1 MYTITVARCN
11 KEKIMRGKRFIN
23 STVMLLVPFMFIFLN
38 SSPGAAQD
46 YLGSLR
52 VQVKD
57 FYTDKPLSG
66 ATILVTP
73 NNYTGT
79 TNAQGEAVIDKIT
92 PFRNYQLTVQCKGYI
107 LRETAFVIV
116 RANEETTAIAPMKK
130 KAVIW
135 GVVREPGKL
144 LPFLRRP
151 VPAASVIL
159 LKNQDNALKTV
170 SFTTTNSFG
179 YFVLDNV
186 DEGSYTIVAL
196 KDGYKRSDVLEIQ
209 PASGKFTRQSFVL
222 EIPQALPDPIQ
233 VAIPR
238 PEKPYTAPA
247 GYYFDAKNASA
258 FTQFFWVKEQ
268 QPAGAVPQGEEGY
281 FGDPAGSTYYFTVP
295 QLGQYTVTV
304 FAVDANGATRRGSI
318 SFEAENAA
326 PTAVP
331 SVIPGP
337 TDLPLIDQDILLATT
352 SGASSV
358 AAGST
363 VYLRGFGNDL
373 NTPSPEEFNVG
384 APTFDVYGNKNGDF
398 HASFFDY
405 VWTLKD
411 KNGNDVSSL
420 LSPSAAQDDVSFKI
434 PSDAQPGDTYTATL
448 TITDDRGA
456 QSAPQ
461 SLEITLAAA
470 ADAQSCVACHTE
482 KTLGYHANKGGGATC
497 QNCHGQGSIHVAGS
511 GNPKLSVNYWSGV
524 CGQCHGEFAETQ
536 KAMHTNALPFGY
548 HVPGGIRLVSCYR
561 CHYTKGYIG
570 AVDSGTPFKDFRY
583 PFTDLSIVPRDTP
596 NVSCSVCHDSHSAD
610 AANPF
615 GLRTGSAGTACDTCH
630 YEKWQNAI
638 LEGMAGEVG
647 NGYHYPGENYSAYE
661 GEKNPHRGEDKCV
674 MCHMSTK
681 VPDKDSLQVR
691 KVGGHTLRMRD
702 YGDDLIPGTADDTLN
717 IPVCQ
722 GCHAGLTSFDRNGVQ
737 TEVKGLLTEL
747 SSLLKGNNHEFLPAN
762 QPGKCARCHKG
773 GTVPFLDDPD
783 ETLENAYTNYKL
795 FVNDR
800 SYGIHN
806 PGYTKKLLQDS
817 IDSVKQMTK

>member
-1 MYTITVARCN
+1 
-11 KEKIMRGKRFIN
+11 MRRKRFIH
-23 STVMLLVPFMFIFLN
+23 SAIMLLVPVMLICFN
-38 SSPGAAQD
+38 SSPAVAQD
-46 YLGSLR
+46 YLGSLK
-52 VQVKD
+52 VQVRD
-57 FYTDKPLSG
+57 FYTGKPLSG

-73 NNYTGT
+73 NNYSGT
-79 TNAQGEAVIDKIT
+79 SNAQGEAVIEKIT
-92 PFRNYQLTVQCKGYI
+92 PYRNYQLTVKCKGYI

-116 RANEETTAIAPMKK
+116 RANEETTAVAPLKK
-130 KAVIW
+130 NAVIW
-135 GVVREPGKL
+135 GFVRQPGAL

-151 VPAASVIL
+151 LAGAEVFL
-159 LKNQDNALKTV
+159 LQQQGDQLKTITV
-170 SFTTTNSFG
+170 AKANSFG
-179 YFVLDNV
+179 YFIFDSI
-186 DEGSYTIVAL
+186 DEGTYTIVAL
-196 KDGYKRSDVLEIQ
+196 KDGYKRSEVLEIQ
-209 PASGKFTRQSFVL
+209 PASGKYTRQNFIL
-222 EIPQALPDPIQ
+222 EKPQTVPDQIQ
-233 VAIPR
+233 VIITEA
-238 PEKPYTAPA
+238 EKPYSAPFS
-247 GYYFDAKNASA
+247 YFFGLENAAS
-258 FTQFFWVKEQ
+258 FKTFYWVKEQ
-268 QPAGAVPQGEEGY
+268 QPAGSVPQGEEGY
-281 FGDPAGSTYYFTVP
+281 FGTPPGSVYYFTLP
-295 QLGQYTVTV
+295 KLGQYIVSA
-304 FAVDANGATRRGSI
+304 FAVDENGAARRGSLT
-318 SFEAENAA
+318 FEAENV
-326 PTAVP
+326 PPKAVP

-337 TDLPLIDQDILLATT
+337 TELPLVDQDLLLAST

-363 VYLRGFGNDL
+363 VYLRGFGTDL
-373 NTPSPEEFNVG
+373 NTPSPEEFNIG

-398 HASFFDY
+398 HASIFEY
-405 VWTLKD
+405 AWTLKD
-411 KNGNDVSSL
+411 KNNNDASSL
-420 LSPSAAQDDVSFKI
+420 LSPSAAKDDVSFKI
-434 PSDAQPGDTYTATL
+434 PADAKPGDSYTATL
-448 TITDDRGA
+448 TMTDDQSA
-456 QSAPQ
+456 QSEPQ
-461 SLEITLAAA
+461 SLEITVAAS
-470 ADAQSCVACHTE
+470 ADAQSCAACHSD
-482 KTLGYHANKGGGATC
+482 KALGYAATAHAAKGGATC
-497 QNCHGQGSIHVAGS
+497 QSCHGQGSIHVAGS

-524 CGQCHGEFAETQ
+524 CGQCHGQFAESQ

-548 HVPGGIRLVSCYR
+548 HEPGGIRLVSCYR

-570 AVDSGTPFKDFRY
+570 AVDSGKPFKDFRY

-674 MCHMSTK
+674 TCHMSTS

-747 SSLLKGNNHEFLPAN
+747 SNLLKGNNHEFLPAN

-773 GTVPFLDDPD
+773 GTVPFLNDQDNI
-783 ETLENAYTNYKL
+783 LEHAYTNYKL

-817 IDSVKQMTK
+817 IDSVKTYTAP

>member
-1 MYTITVARCN
+1 
-11 KEKIMRGKRFIN
+11 MRGKRFIH
-23 STVMLLVPFMFIFLN
+23 STVMLLVPFMFICFN

-46 YLGSLR
+46 YLGSLK

-57 FYTDKPLSG
+57 FYTGKPLSG

-73 NNYTGT
+73 NNYSGT
-79 TNAQGEAVIDKIT
+79 SNAQGEAVIEKIT
-92 PFRNYQLTVQCKGYI
+92 PFRNYQLTVNCSGYI

-130 KAVIW
+130 KAVIR
-135 GVVREPGKL
+135 GFVREPGKL

-151 VPAASVIL
+151 LAGASVIL
-159 LKNQDNALKTV
+159 LRNQDNALKTV

-186 DEGSYTIVAL
+186 DEGSYTVVAC
-196 KDGYKRSDVLEIQ
+196 KDGYRRSNLLDITAV
-209 PASGKFTRQSFVL
+209 AGKFKLQNFVL

-258 FTQFFWVKEQ
+258 FTEFFWVKEQ

-281 FGDPAGSTYYFTVP
+281 FGEPAGSTYYFTVP

-318 SFEAENAA
+318 SFEAENV
-326 PTAVP
+326 PPEAVP

-337 TDLPLIDQDILLATT
+337 TELPLIDQGVLLATT

-358 AAGST
+358 TAGST
-363 VYLRGFGNDL
+363 VYLRGFGLDR
-373 NTPSPEEFNVG
+373 NTPSPEEFNPG
-384 APTFDVYGNKNGDF
+384 APVFDVYGNKNGSFRAAIFDF
-398 HASFFDY
+398 AWS
-405 VWTLKD
+405 LAD
-411 KNGNDVSSL
+411 KNGTDVSSL
-420 LSPSAAQDDVSFKI
+420 LNPSAAAENVLFQV
-434 PSDAQPGDTYTATL
+434 PQGAQPGDTYTATL
-448 TITDDRGA
+448 TITDNGGL
-456 QSAPQ
+456 QSPPQ
-461 SLEITLAAA
+461 SLEITVAAA
-470 ADAQSCVACHTE
+470 ADAQSCAACHSD
-482 KTLGYHANKGGGATC
+482 KALGYAATAHAANGAAAC
-497 QNCHGQGSIHVAGS
+497 QTCHGQGSIHVAGS
-511 GNPKLSVNYWSGV
+511 GNPTLSVNYWSGV

-548 HVPGGIRLVSCYR
+548 HEPGGVRLASCYR

-583 PFTDLSIVPRDTP
+583 PFTDFSIVPKDTP
-596 NVSCSVCHDSHSAD
+596 NVSCSVCHDSHSAEEG
-610 AANPF
+610 NPF
-615 GLRTGSAGTACDTCH
+615 GLRTGSPGKACDTCH

-647 NGYHYPGENYSAYE
+647 NGYHYPGENYTAFE

-674 MCHMSTK
+674 MCHMSTNVSDQDAQK
-681 VPDKDSLQVR
+681 VR
-691 KVGGHTLRMRD
+691 KVGGHTFRMRD

-722 GCHAGLTSFDRNGVQ
+722 GCHAGLTSFDRNNVQ

-783 ETLENAYTNYKL
+783 EILENAYTNYKL

-806 PGYTKKLLQDS
+806 PGYTRKLLQDS
-817 IDSVKQMTK
+817 IDSVKQMAK